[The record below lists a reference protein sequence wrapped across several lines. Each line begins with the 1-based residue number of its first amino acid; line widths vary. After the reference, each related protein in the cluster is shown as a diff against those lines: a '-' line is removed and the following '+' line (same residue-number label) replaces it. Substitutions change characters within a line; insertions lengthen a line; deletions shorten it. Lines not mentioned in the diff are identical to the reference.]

1 MRRGKATST
10 HAKGTQERI
19 DHAGRGGLPIRSS
32 DVNAGVAIL
41 RVTQDVQGFGHAVK
55 GWLNLVLRNASD
67 DLLVDFFNSLEDCCC
82 VCGIVKGLA
91 VRIFCTAF
99 SQLFLPV
106 FTPLRVVAFELSN
119 NGRIRPQK
127 HGIQSQ
133 SFQGKIAFAH
143 FFLLIV
149 AD

>member
-1 MRRGKATST
+1 MRRGKTTSA
-10 HAKGTQERI
+10 HAKSTQERI
-19 DHAGRGGLPIRSS
+19 DHAGRGGLPIRSG
-32 DVNAGVAIL
+32 DVDAWVAIL
-41 RVTQDVQGFGHAVK
+41 RITQDVQGFGHAVK
-55 GWLNLVLRNASD
+55 GWLNLMLRNPSD

-119 NGRIRPQK
+119 NGGIWPQE

-149 AD
+149 TD